1 MAQRLRNVHRQT
13 ESDVA
18 NILFVLSHSMDFA
31 AKTKTPRT
39 PYQMSTLTIAT
50 MKRGICVSTVD
61 VIIVSEWN
69 KIQN

>member
-18 NILFVLSHSMDFA
+18 NILFILSHSMDFA

-39 PYQMSTLTIAT
+39 PYQMSQIDNRDDEA
-50 MKRGICVSTVD
+50 RHPRVH
-61 VIIVSEWN
+61 
-69 KIQN
+69 